1 MHLDRLL
8 LIGPLPPPHIG
19 PAAATSQLLNSKIL
33 QKSFAVHCLDIGD
46 RSGLSGIGQLN
57 VHNIF
62 QALYHYKSFIK
73 CMISYKP
80 TIIYISIARGFW
92 GFFRDAIL
100 IIIANFFK
108 IPTIV
113 HLRSGRFDVIHD
125 NGWIGKF
132 IAKRSLAKVA
142 RVLVLSEN
150 LRHIFQD
157 TVDSHKIRIIS
168 NGIDAERLNDGALSI
183 DRSDNAPFTVLCL
196 SNMFHDK
203 GIHVLIE
210 AAALLVEKNPLLQMI
225 FAGSWLNSEYE
236 EHCNRL
242 IDYFNL
248 QKNIRLVG
256 VVTGQEK
263 KELLR
268 SADVVAFVPIKP
280 EGMPWVVLEAMA
292 AAKPVVGTPQGAM
305 VEMIR
310 HGETGF
316 LVQPEDPQQL
326 SEAIFQLMQNSQL
339 RTIMGN
345 NARKR
350 IEENYSTA
358 ITHQQLVSVLQ
369 EVINGG
375 KNN

>member
-1 MHLDRLL
+1 M
-8 LIGPLPPPHIG
+8 
-19 PAAATSQLLNSKIL
+19 
-33 QKSFAVHCLDIGD
+33 VHCLDIGD
-46 RSGLSGIGQLN
+46 RSGFSGIGQFN
-57 VHNIF
+57 IHNIF
-62 QALYHYKSFIK
+62 QALYHCKNFVK
-73 CMISYKP
+73 CVISYKP
-80 TIIYISIARGFW
+80 AIIYISIARGFW
-92 GFFRDAIL
+92 GFFRDATL
-100 IIIANFFK
+100 IMIASFFK

-113 HLRSGRFDVIHD
+113 HLRSGRFDIIHD

-150 LRHIFQD
+150 LRCIFQD
-157 TVDSHKIRIIS
+157 IVDPHKIRIIS
-168 NGIDAERLNDGALSI
+168 NGIDVESWKNETSFTDKNDNI
-183 DRSDNAPFTVLCL
+183 PFTVLCL

-203 GIHVLIE
+203 GTHVLIE
-210 AAALLVEKNPLLQMI
+210 AAALLVKNSFSFQMI
-225 FAGSWLNSEYE
+225 FAGDWLNSEYK
-236 EHCNRL
+236 EHCLHLVN
-242 IDYFNL
+242 IFNL
-248 QKNIRLVG
+248 RRYIRLAG

-263 KELLR
+263 KKLLQ

-292 AAKPVVGTPQGAM
+292 AAKPVIGTPQGAM
-305 VEMIR
+305 VEMIQ

-326 SEAIFQLMQNSQL
+326 SEAISQLMQNSQL
-339 RTIMGN
+339 RSIMGN

-350 IEENYSTA
+350 VEENYSTA